1 MKHFDCQ
8 KVLNYNLSKYAETKG
23 LNIAYPNI
31 QYEPKADETWLK
43 LFYLPSI
50 SEDETF
56 GKNRERVR
64 GIMQLDIYSPRNTGT
79 MESYKIQSEL
89 QDIFAKN
96 STVVSDDGVV
106 RITDFDVTAMEE
118 DDWFRLMCE
127 IYYTSFN

>member
-1 MKHFDCQ
+1 MNHYDCQ
-8 KVLNYNLSKYAETKG
+8 KVLNFNLSEYAKSKG

-31 QYEPKADETWLK
+31 SYEPKVDETWLK
-43 LFYLPSI
+43 LFYLPSV

-56 GKNRERVR
+56 GKNSERIR
-64 GIMQLDIYSPRNTGT
+64 GIMQVDIFIPRNTGT
-79 MESYKIQSEL
+79 MKAYAIQTDL
-89 QDIFAKN
+89 QDIFGKH
-96 STVVSDDGVV
+96 STVCSNNGIV